1 LRRYIME
8 AELDDARAVVMA
20 LAAPLWTGAL
30 ALVASTDR
38 AALRGAMPVAG
49 ASTRPLLSSI

>member
-1 LRRYIME
+1 ME